1 MTDVSVI
8 GCGHMGSA
16 LIRGLARTGTH
27 RVTACDLD
35 TDALEAV
42 EPYCAQTTTD
52 IAETARSDVVFVAV
66 KPRAVEAVLE
76 HLDLPADATLVT
88 IAAGV
93 PRSFVRGYTDA
104 TVVRV
109 MPNLAAETGNMAAAV
124 AWDEREET
132 VAALLDDLGEFV
144 EIDEADMD
152 VATALNGSGPAF
164 VYYLIRAMA
173 KAAVAEGLEPE
184 AAATL
189 TAQTFKGAAET
200 AFRTD
205 ESLDALI
212 DAVCSEGGTTIEG
225 MAVLR
230 DSDVESVID
239 ETLGAAAERSREL
252 SGGFDDE

>member
-16 LIRGLARTGTH
+16 LVKGLSRTGTH

-42 EPYCAQTTTD
+42 EPYCSQTTTD
-52 IAETARSDVVFVAV
+52 IAAAATADVVFVAV
-66 KPRAVEAVLE
+66 KPRAIEAVLGD
-76 HLDLPADATLVT
+76 LDLPADATLVT

-93 PRSFVRGYTDA
+93 PRSFVRQHTDA
-104 TVVRV
+104 TVIRV

-124 AWDEREET
+124 AWDDPDEE

-144 EIDEADMD
+144 EIDEESMD

-164 VYYLIRAMA
+164 VYYLIQAMA
-173 KAAVAEGLEPE
+173 KAAAAEGLDRD
-184 AAATL
+184 AAETL
-189 TAQTFKGAAET
+189 AAQTFKGAAET
-200 AFRTD
+200 AIRS
-205 ESLDALI
+205 EEGLDDLI
-212 DAVCSEGGTTIEG
+212 DAVCSPGGTTIEG
-225 MAVLR
+225 MEVLW

-239 ETLGAAAERSREL
+239 ETLGAAADRSREL
-252 SGGFDDE
+252 AGGFDDE